1 MLSIS
6 LLHQLQHYHNLR
18 KKIVLVTGV
27 FDIFHQ
33 EHLHFLQNAK
43 DLGDV
48 LVVGVESDAR
58 VRQMKGKGR
67 PIQDQQWRLRTIQE
81 LVFVDTVFILPETFS
96 KPEDHDL
103 LIKDIRPTFLAVSS
117 HTAHQEEKQRILRKY
132 GGEVRVVLEQNPVV
146 STTLLE
152 RDLVR
157 DS

>member
-1 MLSIS
+1 
-6 LLHQLQHYHNLR
+6 
-18 KKIVLVTGV
+18 VTGV